1 MSNFEEIKKIEKE
14 NKYNKKVL
22 DIKYESLPFLDFHS
36 TRYSMTAKVNISK
49 TYEYSKNYKIPF
61 FNLTSAC
68 ILSAIN
74 EIPEFKKRI
83 INKQVVEFEN
93 VSAITPILLEDKS
106 IKEIE
111 LPPLNY
117 FKSFNEWN
125 DYIQYKK
132 KNIDKEQFNLPPS
145 KRDEEPIVNFSCIP
159 WIHFESMT
167 NITYSPLQ
175 IYPVIAWGKMEDGK
189 IPISLTVSHIFF
201 FGYHFKLFYENVE
214 KYFNNPELVVKVEN
228 K

>member
-1 MSNFEEIKKIEKE
+1 MLNVDEIKKKEQE
-14 NKYNKKVL
+14 NKYKSKTL
-22 DIKYESLPFLDFHS
+22 DIKYESLPFLDFQS
-36 TRYSMTAKVNISK
+36 TRYSMTVKVKIGKIYTLSK
-49 TYEYSKNYKIPF
+49 EKKIPF

-83 INKQVVEFEN
+83 INKKVVEFER
-93 VSAITPILLEDKS
+93 VTAITPILQEDKT
-106 IKEIE
+106 IREIE
-111 LPPLNY
+111 LPPLDY

-132 KNIDKEQFNLPPS
+132 KNIEKEGFNLESS

-159 WIHFESMT
+159 WLHFESMT
-167 NITYSPLQ
+167 NVTYSPLQ
-175 IYPVIAWGKMEDGK
+175 IYPVIAWGKLVDGT

-201 FGYHFKLFYENVE
+201 FGYHFKLFYEGVE
-214 KYFNNPELVVKVEN
+214 KYFNNPELIAKFE
-228 K
+228 

>member
-1 MSNFEEIKKIEKE
+1 MLKVDEIKKKEQE
-14 NKYNKKVL
+14 NKYKSKTL
-22 DIKYESLPFLDFHS
+22 DIKYESLPFLDFQS
-36 TRYSMTAKVNISK
+36 TRYSMTVKVKIGKIYTLSK
-49 TYEYSKNYKIPF
+49 EKKIPF

-83 INKQVVEFEN
+83 INKKVVEFER
-93 VSAITPILLEDKS
+93 VTAITPILQEDKT
-106 IKEIE
+106 IREIE
-111 LPPLNY
+111 LPPLDY

-132 KNIDKEQFNLPPS
+132 KNIEKEGFNLESS

-159 WIHFESMT
+159 WLHFESMT
-167 NITYSPLQ
+167 NVTYSPLQ
-175 IYPVIAWGKMEDGK
+175 IYPVIAWGKLVDGT

-201 FGYHFKLFYENVE
+201 FGYHFKLFYEGVE
-214 KYFNNPELVVKVEN
+214 KYFNNPELIAKFE
-228 K
+228 

>member
-1 MSNFEEIKKIEKE
+1 MLNVDEIKKKEQE
-14 NKYNKKVL
+14 NKYKSKTL
-22 DIKYESLPFLDFHS
+22 DIKYESLPFLDFQS
-36 TRYSMTAKVNISK
+36 TRYSMTVKVKIGKIYTLSK
-49 TYEYSKNYKIPF
+49 EKKIPF

-83 INKQVVEFEN
+83 INKKVVEFER
-93 VSAITPILLEDKS
+93 VTAITPILQEDKT
-106 IKEIE
+106 IREIE
-111 LPPLNY
+111 LPPLDY

-132 KNIDKEQFNLPPS
+132 KNIEKEGFNLESS

-159 WIHFESMT
+159 WLHFESMT
-167 NITYSPLQ
+167 NVTYSPLQ
-175 IYPVIAWGKMEDGK
+175 IYPVIAWGKLVDGT

-201 FGYHFKLFYENVE
+201 FGYHFKLFYEGVE
-214 KYFNNPELVVKVEN
+214 KYFSNPELIAKFE
-228 K
+228 

>member
-1 MSNFEEIKKIEKE
+1 MLNVDEIKKKEQE
-14 NKYNKKVL
+14 NKYKSKTL
-22 DIKYESLPFLDFHS
+22 DIKYESLPFLDFQS
-36 TRYSMTAKVNISK
+36 TRYSMTVKVKIGKIYTLSK
-49 TYEYSKNYKIPF
+49 EKKIPF

-83 INKQVVEFEN
+83 INKKVVEFER
-93 VSAITPILLEDKS
+93 VTAITPILQEDKT
-106 IKEIE
+106 IREIE
-111 LPPLNY
+111 LPPLDY

-132 KNIDKEQFNLPPS
+132 KNIEKEGFNLESS

-159 WIHFESMT
+159 WLHFESMT
-167 NITYSPLQ
+167 NVTYSPLQ
-175 IYPVIAWGKMEDGK
+175 IYPVIAWGKLVNGT

-201 FGYHFKLFYENVE
+201 FGYHFKLFYEGVE
-214 KYFNNPELVVKVEN
+214 KYFNNPELIAKFE
-228 K
+228 

>member
-1 MSNFEEIKKIEKE
+1 MLNVDEIKKKEKE
-14 NKYNKKVL
+14 NKYKSKTL
-22 DIKYESLPFLDFHS
+22 DIKYESLPFLDFQS
-36 TRYSMTAKVNISK
+36 TRYSMTVKVKIGKIYTLSK
-49 TYEYSKNYKIPF
+49 EKKIPF

-83 INKQVVEFEN
+83 INKKVVEFER
-93 VSAITPILLEDKS
+93 VTAITPILQEDKT
-106 IKEIE
+106 IREIE
-111 LPPLNY
+111 LPPLDY

-132 KNIDKEQFNLPPS
+132 KNIEKEGFNLESS

-159 WIHFESMT
+159 WLHFESMT
-167 NITYSPLQ
+167 NVTYSPLQ
-175 IYPVIAWGKMEDGK
+175 IYPVIAWGKLVDGT

-201 FGYHFKLFYENVE
+201 FGYHFKLFYEGVE
-214 KYFNNPELVVKVEN
+214 KYFNNPELIAKFE
-228 K
+228 